1 MPVFEPW
8 FPASKEGLAMI
19 TIRVT
24 DLDGLEH
31 ELEARPDDVLM
42 ELLREQ
48 EWGVGALCGGMC
60 SCATCHVFVDEAWL
74 ESFPQK
80 ESDEE
85 ELLEIL
91 DHFQPD
97 SRLSCQLRIQE
108 AHDGLYVVLAPEE

>member
-1 MPVFEPW
+1 
-8 FPASKEGLAMI
+8 MI
-19 TIRVT
+19 TIKVT

>member
-1 MPVFEPW
+1 
-8 FPASKEGLAMI
+8 MI
-19 TIRVT
+19 TIKVT

-31 ELEARPDDVLM
+31 ELEASPDEVLM
-42 ELLREQ
+42 DLLREQ
-48 EWGVGALCGGMC
+48 EWGVAALCGGMC

-91 DHFQPD
+91 DYFQPN
-97 SRLSCQLRIQE
+97 SRLSCQLQIQQ
-108 AHDGLYVVLAPEE
+108 AHDGLCLVLAPEE